1 MGRRASAF
9 TSSLE
14 SLDELDALE
23 DLPLPTPPAPTNAE
37 DAAAEPD
44 SPGAT
49 DTDTDRQEAPGER
62 PAVAGGPPEGA
73 GTKRPGTT
81 RSGGG
86 TRATQVRLP
95 PRLASWLS
103 KEAHRSGRTLAS
115 VTALAAQAH
124 AGHLPLPEAAGG
136 DDELDVSRRIA
147 TATVPVTL
155 RLNGAQRQLL
165 DELAAQHTTT
175 RSAIVVAALSAAAR
189 TTA

>member
-9 TSSLE
+9 TS

-49 DTDTDRQEAPGER
+49 DSDSDRQAPGER

-73 GTKRPGTT
+73 GTKRAGTT
-81 RSGGG
+81 LSGGG